1 MLIARFLILRFSWF
15 FYISFQICI
24 VEPECSLTLASDP
37 IQYLLLEGKGSDP
50 SDHRLQNI
58 SKGVSK
64 PREGMKTILSSALN
78 LPNASAC
85 VYLTR
90 SNLPAENQDTGLLQ
104 SFVCN
109 FLTKK
114 ISSKCNIV
122 FLIQKGLQT
131 IKCSDRIR
139 QGLKHY
145 STNWIIASFHP

>member
-1 MLIARFLILRFSWF
+1 MTKLLTDFLSF
-15 FYISFQICI
+15 FTISLQICI

-85 VYLTR
+85 LYLTR
-90 SNLPAENQDTGLLQ
+90 SNLPAENQETGFDSIFGFKNLASNLVQ
-104 SFVCN
+104 SA
-109 FLTKK
+109 
-114 ISSKCNIV
+114 ISSFSSK
-122 FLIQKGLQT
+122 KGFKLSNVPIELGKGWKVT
-131 IKCSDRIR
+131 
-139 QGLKHY
+139 
-145 STNWIIASFHP
+145 

>member
-15 FYISFQICI
+15 FYISIQICI

-109 FLTKK
+109 FLTEKLVQSA
-114 ISSKCNIV
+114 ISSFSSKKGFKLSNVPIELGKGWNTIV
-122 FLIQKGLQT
+122 
-131 IKCSDRIR
+131 RI
-139 QGLKHY
+139 
-145 STNWIIASFHP
+145 W